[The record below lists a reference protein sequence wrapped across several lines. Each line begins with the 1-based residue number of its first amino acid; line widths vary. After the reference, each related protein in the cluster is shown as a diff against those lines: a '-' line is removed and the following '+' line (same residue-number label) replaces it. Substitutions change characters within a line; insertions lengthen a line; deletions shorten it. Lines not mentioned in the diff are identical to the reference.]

1 MNTIVIIPTY
11 NERENVAALTEQITA
26 LNASFHVLVI
36 DDSSPDGTGRI
47 VQALGRK
54 NPRIHLL
61 SRPSKQGIGTAYL
74 AGFAFALQHD
84 FQRVV
89 TMDADFSHDPS
100 ELESLVTSSTLSDVV
115 IGSRYVEEG
124 RIENWPWFRRALSLT
139 ANRLARLAIGQDLGD
154 WTSGYRC
161 YRRHVLEKLPIKQI
175 RSNGYSFLVEV
186 LASCLELGCSV
197 TEVPITFVNRRSG
210 RSKLSR
216 VEIYKGMSTLLQ
228 LALKRA
234 FSSVRGGRDVI

>member
-1 MNTIVIIPTY
+1 MDTIVIIPTY

-36 DDSSPDGTGRI
+36 DDSSSDGTG
-47 VQALGRK
+47 
-54 NPRIHLL
+54 P
-61 SRPSKQGIGTAYL
+61 
-74 AGFAFALQHD
+74 
-84 FQRVV
+84 
-89 TMDADFSHDPS
+89 DFSHDPS

-124 RIENWPWFRRALSLT
+124 RIESRPWFRRALSLT

-186 LASCLELGCSV
+186 LASRLELGCSV

-216 VEIYKGMSTLLQ
+216 VEIYKGMSTLLR